1 MRPMPARAVI
11 HVVPHTHWDREWYE
25 PFEAYRVRLIKT
37 VDRLIEV
44 LEGDPGFRHFH
55 FDGQTAAIED
65 YLEAYPEDLPDVSR
79 LVADGRLAV
88 GPWRIL
94 MDEFLCSPETIVRN
108 LRQGIA
114 TMERLGG
121 STTLGY
127 IPDSFGHI
135 GQMPQILAL
144 AGMTDACVWRGV
156 PFAVN
161 RTAFWW
167 EAPDG
172 TRLRTLYL
180 ATSYSNGASLPETF
194 EELMVRAK
202 RILADL
208 TPFHPGAVA
217 LAMNGTDHRGAE
229 EHLPRLFAEA
239 NARQDEIEMRLG
251 SMAEYVRE
259 APRDNLPV
267 WRGEMRSSA
276 RANLLM
282 GVLSARMPLKL
293 AEFRASTM
301 LERYAEPLSA
311 IAGTDPG
318 RLLDGAWRGM
328 VENSAHDSVCGCG
341 VDAVAD
347 QVAHRYEY
355 ATRVADLVARDALDA
370 LAARID
376 AAAIEGEAA
385 LIFNPS
391 PSPRGGVCELTLT
404 LPCSPELVGFRAP
417 DGTRV
422 PAQALEVTPQ
432 VIVDMK
438 LRSSEL
444 ARMVPTIHS
453 RMIGPLSINSLTVE
467 GNEIDLDLGAVP
479 VGHLD
484 VEVAKREIETL
495 ANARPRARF
504 HVRATG
510 PPIVRT
516 LVAAP
521 AVGGLGWTVLIPEEG
536 AAPVP
541 KPVSATE
548 AGLSNEHLDVRL
560 NPDGTVNVTHR
571 ATGTTF
577 AGALMLR
584 DVGDAGDEYNY
595 SPPERDLAVD
605 TPAEVSMAVDSEGPL
620 EARVRIVTRRK
631 VPAALAPGRRSRGR
645 RMVWMPITISY
656 ALRAGEPFLRADI
669 TVDNNAEDHR
679 LRVHVP
685 LPFRAERSHGD
696 APFWVQERAVTAEGA
711 GHEHPLP
718 TFPARRFADASD
730 GDVGIAVLLAG
741 TPEFEL
747 VDGTEIAVTLLRSV
761 GWLSRQDLRLRSG
774 PAGPAFETRGAQLK
788 GEHRFSLALYPHAG
802 DWKTGEVPDA
812 AERFSLPLRATGLR
826 SHAGA
831 LPHAGEALRLEPSAV
846 RLSAL
851 ERRDSSIEARV
862 YNATPEAVEA
872 TIHVG
877 APLQASRVEVVD
889 LLGKSLAKASLEDGK
904 IRLPLGAGQIVTI
917 RLS

>member
-1 MRPMPARAVI
+1 MPGRAVI

-25 PFEAYRVRLIKT
+25 PFEAYRVRLVKM

-44 LEGDPGFRHFH
+44 LEGDAGFRHFH

-65 YLEAYPEDLPDVSR
+65 YLEVYPEDLPDVAK

-108 LRQGIA
+108 LRQGLA
-114 TMERLGG
+114 MTERLGG
-121 STTLGY
+121 ATTLGY

-156 PFAVN
+156 PFAVD

-180 ATSYSNGASLPETF
+180 ATSYSNGATLPETF
-194 EELMVRAK
+194 EELMVRCK

-208 TPFHPGAVA
+208 APFSPGSVA

-239 NARQDEIEMRLG
+239 NARQDEIEIRLG

-259 APRDNLPV
+259 APRDDLPQ

-282 GVLSARMPLKL
+282 GVLSARMPLKIG
-293 AEFRASTM
+293 EFMASTM

-318 RLLDGAWRGM
+318 RLLDGAWKGM

-347 QVAHRYEY
+347 QVAHRYAY
-355 ATRVADLVARDALDA
+355 AVRVADLVARDALEA

-376 AAAIEGEAA
+376 VSDLEGEAA
-385 LIFNPS
+385 LLFNPS
-391 PSPRGGVCELTLT
+391 PLPREGVCEVTLS
-404 LPCSPELVGFRAP
+404 LPCAPEHVAFRAP
-417 DGTRV
+417 DGTLH
-422 PAQALEVTPQ
+422 PAQPLEVTPQ
-432 VIVDMK
+432 VVVDMK
-438 LRSSEL
+438 MRATEL
-444 ARMVPTIHS
+444 ARLVPTIHS
-453 RMIGPLSINSLTVE
+453 RMIGPLYINGLTVE

-479 VGHLD
+479 VGQLD
-484 VEVAKREIETL
+484 VEVAKREVESL
-495 ANARPRARF
+495 VHSQPRARF
-504 HVRATG
+504 HIRATG

-516 LVAAP
+516 LIGTGS
-521 AVGGLGWTVLIPEEG
+521 VGGLGWTTLVPEE
-536 AAPVP
+536 AELSPSPSVRA
-541 KPVSATE
+541 SATE
-548 AGLSNEHLDVRL
+548 LSNEHLQVRV
-560 NPDGTVNVTHR
+560 NPDGTVDLTHR
-571 ATGTTF
+571 STGARFT
-577 AGALMLR
+577 GALALR
-584 DVGDAGDEYNY
+584 DGGDAGDEYTY
-595 SPPERDLAVD
+595 SPPERDLIIDA
-605 TPAEVSMAVDSEGPL
+605 PAEVAVTVVADGPL
-620 EARVRIVTRRK
+620 EARVRVETRRK
-631 VPAALAPGRRSRGR
+631 LPASLAPGRRSRGR
-645 RMVWMPITISY
+645 RTVWMPITISY
-656 ALRAGEPFLRADI
+656 ALRAGEPFLRADVVL
-669 TVDNNAEDHR
+669 TNLADDHR
-679 LRVHVP
+679 LRIHVP
-685 LPFRAERSHGD
+685 LGFRAERSFGD
-696 APFWVQERAVTAEGA
+696 APFWVQERGLESEGA

-718 TFPARRFADASD
+718 TFPARRFVDASD
-730 GDVGIAVLLAG
+730 GEIGLAVLLAG

-747 VDGTEIAVTLLRSV
+747 LDGSEIAVTLLRSV
-761 GWLSRQDLRLRSG
+761 GWLSRQDLRFRSG
-774 PAGPAFETRGAQLK
+774 PAGPGFEAPGAQLK
-788 GEHRFSLALYPHAG
+788 GEHRYSLALYPHAG
-802 DWKTGEVPDA
+802 DWIRGAVAGE

-826 SHAGA
+826 GHAGDLA
-831 LPHAGEALRLEPSAV
+831 RAGTALRIEPDAV

-851 ERRDSSIEARV
+851 ERRAGGVEARI
-862 YNATPEAVEA
+862 YNAAPQPVDAR
-872 TIHVG
+872 IHIG
-877 APLQASRVEVVD
+877 APLTRSRAEIVD
-889 LLGKSLAKASLEDGK
+889 LTGKPVATASIADGT
-904 IRLPLGAGQIVTI
+904 ITLPLRGGQIVTI